1 VKLNRK
7 MICDR
12 LKFSC
17 FFTTVTLLLTVM
29 TSTAHSQDCGT
40 GKLRQARTDS
50 LRQSGIA
57 VLNAIAQKNTE
68 GLLHY
73 VDSAGIALG
82 PDKTP
87 LSQVDLRNQFTRKN
101 GAYCLFFS
109 TACIPEMGRINGLEP
124 DEILSKWKIS
134 YFEWLR
140 LNKTYTTRASVLDD
154 IEGIGG
160 CDGEFHAQARR
171 EMKNAPDDIELDFN
185 FYKGRWWLSYTV
197 NGPPI

>member
-1 VKLNRK
+1 MKLNRK
-7 MICDR
+7 VICDR
-12 LKFSC
+12 LKFPQ
-17 FFTTVTLLLTVM
+17 FFTAVTLLLTVM
-29 TSTAHSQDCGT
+29 TSAAHSQDCGS
-40 GKLRQARTDS
+40 GELRQARTAS

-57 VLNAIAQKNTE
+57 VLNAIAQKDTE
-68 GLLHY
+68 RLFSY
-73 VDSAGIALG
+73 IDSSGIAFG

-87 LSQVDLRNQFTRKN
+87 LPRQDLRNQFARRR

-109 TACIPEMGRINGLEP
+109 TACIPDMGRLKGLEP

-134 YFEWLR
+134 YFEWLG

-154 IEGIGG
+154 IEGISG

-185 FYKGRWWLSYTV
+185 FYKGRWWISYTV
-197 NGPPI
+197 AGAPI